1 MPASA
6 PRPAWESRRADGGAV
21 PAVLSSCDLTG
32 GNVRV
37 RTIVAGTAA
46 TAAALLAAPPAQAE
60 RAVVDPEPGRFEI
73 DPSSAKP
80 DETVTVRG
88 RCERP
93 GDETMRITSHAL
105 RAEEIELD
113 SDGGF
118 NRAAT
123 VRRTQPG
130 RYTVTVIC
138 QPSKVSYTEV
148 FYVHRWP
155 DRRETVTYPK
165 PEAVPYPKGAP
176 QTGGGGAQGD
186 GRDRPSLPLLLLPA
200 ALAGA
205 AGAVTL
211 ARSRVRA

>member
-1 MPASA
+1 MA
-6 PRPAWESRRADGGAV
+6 G
-21 PAVLSSCDLTG
+21 
-32 GNVRV
+32 
-37 RTIVAGTAA
+37 IVAGTAA
-46 TAAALLAAPPAQAE
+46 TVAAPLTAPPAQAE
-60 RAVVDPEPGRFEI
+60 RVMADPAPGRLEI

-130 RYTVTVIC
+130 RYTVTVVC
-138 QPSKVSYTEV
+138 QPSKITYTEV

-155 DRRETVTYPK
+155 DRYETVT
-165 PEAVPYPKGAP
+165 YPKGAP
-176 QTGGGGAQGD
+176 QTGGGGARTGAQTD
-186 GRDRPSLPLLLLPA
+186 TQDRDRPPLVLLLLPV

-205 AGAVTL
+205 AAAAAF
-211 ARSRVRA
+211 ARSRARA